1 MGRYFRLQS
10 ITMDTKL
17 NCPIVPRTLPPP
29 KPSRNTET
37 FCLQTPSPLAIV
49 GANTRIENKIDA
61 AARARKNSP
70 FRVQP
75 PPNRTKNPDCA
86 PETPPHP
93 SRDNYRSNYRKNL
106 TPNERRRG
114 DVGIGHLGHARG
126 RVGRVA
132 STLPR
137 DLAAPR
143 PTDGEERDGRL
154 REQLGRV

>member
-61 AARARKNSP
+61 AARARKIVRSASSRP
-70 FRVQP
+70 RTGPKIQIVP
-75 PPNRTKNPDCA
+75 PRRHRT
-86 PETPPHP
+86 
-93 SRDNYRSNYRKNL
+93 R
-106 TPNERRRG
+106 
-114 DVGIGHLGHARG
+114 
-126 RVGRVA
+126 
-132 STLPR
+132 
-137 DLAAPR
+137 AAII
-143 PTDGEERDGRL
+143 TAL
-154 REQLGRV
+154 ITVKT